1 MLALAGLFVTAFVFF
16 YLVFCPGTDETSVA
30 AVTADAIKARLQ
42 RGFLTPERA
51 VRLQTIGRTAGELF
65 RGGAVIGGAAAF
77 LAFVVAVRF
86 LGVFA
91 LVPAAVAFMV
101 GPLLASASVDY
112 EFRRWQGRV
121 LDGVPNLFNFVP
133 AFLETGV
140 LTPREALA
148 LSLPFIPQPLRGLL
162 ENAVASI
169 TLAHNVKD
177 AMDELAGIVK
187 HPLIDAIAFR
197 LSSAWDVR
205 VDAGI
210 FDDLS
215 GQLVSVRE
223 EAAAR
228 ATAAKASYFVLVAVL
243 GLLGA
248 LLLFGYPAL
257 KFMMQ
262 KLTRGFGV

>member
-1 MLALAGLFVTAFVFF
+1 M
-16 YLVFCPGTDETSVA
+16 D
-30 AVTADAIKARLQ
+30 AVKAELKKA
-42 RGFLTPERA
+42 FLTPERA
-51 VRLQTIGRTAGELF
+51 ARLETVGRTAGELF
-65 RGGAVIGGAAAF
+65 RSGAVIGGAAAF
-77 LAFVVAVRF
+77 LAFVAGVKF
-86 LGVFA
+86 LGVLA
-91 LVPAAVAFMV
+91 LLPAAVVFMV
-101 GPLLASASVDY
+101 GPLLASLSVDY

-121 LDGVPNLFNFVP
+121 LEGVPHLFNFVP

-169 TLAHNVKD
+169 TLEHNVKD
-177 AMDELAGIVK
+177 AMDELAGKVK

-210 FDDLS
+210 FDDLA
-215 GQLVSVRE
+215 GQLASVRE
-223 EAAAR
+223 ELAAKATAAR
-228 ATAAKASYFVLVAVL
+228 ASFFVLVAVL

-248 LLLFGYPAL
+248 LPLFGYPAF

-262 KLTRGFGV
+262 KIAGGIVM

>member
-1 MLALAGLFVTAFVFF
+1 M
-16 YLVFCPGTDETSVA
+16 
-30 AVTADAIKARLQ
+30 ADA
-42 RGFLTPERA
+42 
-51 VRLQTIGRTAGELF
+51 VRTRIQQKILSPKKTMYLQTVGRTAQELF
-65 RGGAVIGGAAAF
+65 RSGAIIGGAAAF
-77 LAFVVAVRF
+77 FVFVLTVKF
-86 LGVFA
+86 LGVLA
-91 LVPAAVAFMV
+91 LVPAAAVCLL
-101 GPLLASASVDY
+101 GPLLASVSIDY

-121 LDGVPNLFNFVP
+121 LEGVPNLFNFVP
-133 AFLETGV
+133 AFLETGI

-169 TLAHNVKD
+169 TPKHNVKD
-177 AMDELAGIVK
+177 TMDELAGKVK

-215 GQLVSVRE
+215 GQLASVRE

-262 KLTRGFGV
+262 KLTGGFGM